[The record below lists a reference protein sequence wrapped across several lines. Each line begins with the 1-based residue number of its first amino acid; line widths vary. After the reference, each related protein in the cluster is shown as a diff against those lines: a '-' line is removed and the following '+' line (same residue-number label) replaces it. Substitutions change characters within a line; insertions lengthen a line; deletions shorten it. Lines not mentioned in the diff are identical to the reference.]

1 MPESMAS
8 VAWITLGF
16 LLAGGVKGIL
26 GMGLPTVAVGLLSLS
41 MPPAQAAALVIAPAL
56 FTNIWQSVAGPDFWG
71 LMRRLWPL
79 LVCVCLGIWAG
90 AGVITGDT
98 KGHAAIGLGLCLML
112 YAVVGLT
119 AVHFRVPPRAEGWLA
134 PLIGIM
140 TGLVT
145 GATGVF
151 VIPAVP
157 YLQALQI
164 DRDRLIQALGMA
176 FVTATLMLGVVLA
189 QAGIFRGAVAGASLA
204 AVAPAFIGMMLGQG
218 VRGRIPPTVFRTCF
232 FAGMLVLGAHLASR
246 AIL

>member
-1 MPESMAS
+1 
-8 VAWITLGF
+8 
-16 LLAGGVKGIL
+16 
-26 GMGLPTVAVGLLSLS
+26 
-41 MPPAQAAALVIAPAL
+41 
-56 FTNIWQSVAGPDFWG
+56 
-71 LMRRLWPL
+71 
-79 LVCVCLGIWAG
+79 
-90 AGVITGDT
+90 
-98 KGHAAIGLGLCLML
+98 
-112 YAVVGLT
+112 
-119 AVHFRVPPRAEGWLA
+119 
-134 PLIGIM
+134 
-140 TGLVT
+140 
-145 GATGVF
+145 
-151 VIPAVP
+151 VP